1 MDLGL
6 EARRGR
12 PHHHGLDVLH
22 REHHFIREQLRACM
36 AAIGREPAAYGAH
49 SLRIGGATALAFSG
63 VPGEQIQAAGR
74 WHSDAYLRY
83 LRESRSQGLHN
94 LSLVASADT
103 DDNEADF
110 VDVDARGFDDDDD
123 K

>member
-1 MDLGL
+1 MRRSQPPRNRTHRTVPRAR
-6 EARRGR
+6 EASTPLFRN
-12 PHHHGLDVLH
+12 PATNEILTVA
-22 REHHFIREQLRACM
+22 FIREQLRACM
-36 AAIGREPAAYGAH
+36 AAIGREPAVYGAH

-94 LSLVASADT
+94 LSLVASA
-103 DDNEADF
+103 
-110 VDVDARGFDDDDD
+110 V
-123 K
+123 

>member
-1 MDLGL
+1 MPP
-6 EARRGR
+6 ARRR
-12 PHHHGLDVLH
+12 RIIIVPETL
-22 REHHFIREQLRACM
+22 AC
-36 AAIGREPAAYGAH
+36 GCREPAAYGPH

-110 VDVDARGFDDDDD
+110 VDVDARGLDDDDD
-123 K
+123 N